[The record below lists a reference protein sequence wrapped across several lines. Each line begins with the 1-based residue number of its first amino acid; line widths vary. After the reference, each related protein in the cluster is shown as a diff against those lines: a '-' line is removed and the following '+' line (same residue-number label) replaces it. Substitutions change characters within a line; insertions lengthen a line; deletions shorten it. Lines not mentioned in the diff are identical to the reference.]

1 MKRTLLLSAA
11 ALIAQIAST
20 QAAILLI
27 IDVSDPSQ
35 VKITATAAL
44 SSGTSSLTLG
54 YDGISLLNLLNS
66 GANIPNTSVVSN
78 LVATSNLFPTQSPA
92 LSGGVASRYTGLATF
107 DFEGGSGTLGAG
119 NDLGVYMNGG
129 GATDDSQIFTSGQQ
143 AFQGESVWNLSAYT
157 SMLPAAGVT
166 GNIIS
171 GYLASGNDHGVL
183 LGEYMVIPEPSTFAL
198 GAIAA
203 SVLAIRRRRI

>member
-1 MKRTLLLSAA
+1 MKRTLLFSAA
-11 ALIAQIAST
+11 ALVAQIAST

-27 IDVSDPSQ
+27 IDISDPNQ
-35 VKITATAAL
+35 VKVTATAAL
-44 SSGTSSLTLG
+44 SSGASSQRLG
-54 YDGISLLNLLNS
+54 YEGISLLNLLKA
-66 GANIPNTSVVSN
+66 GANIPDTSVVPS

-92 LSGGVASRYTGLATF
+92 LSGGIPSRYTGLASYDF
-107 DFEGGSGTLGAG
+107 DAGSGTLGAG

-129 GATDDSQIFTSGQQ
+129 GATADSQIFTTGQR
-143 AFQGESVWNLSAYT
+143 AFQGESVWDLSAYT
-157 SMLPAAGVT
+157 SMLPDAGTT

-171 GYLASGNDHGVL
+171 GYLASGNGHGVL
-183 LGEYMVIPEPSTFAL
+183 LGEYSVIPEPSSFAL